1 MEPSIET
8 ANQTGMTHAAV
19 KMTTSQGL
27 RKRVRIQEKV
37 IHALLFLCASVSVL
51 TTAAIVLTL
60 VIESMGFFKQVSVW
74 EFLTGTVWTPLFKNQ
89 SFGVLPLVSAT
100 LLTTLIAML
109 VAGPMGLIIAVYLS
123 EYASPK
129 MRRTVKPLLE
139 ILAGIPTVVYGY
151 FALLFVTP
159 VLKSFI
165 PGLEGFNA
173 LAPGIVM
180 GIMILPTVASLS
192 EDAIYAVPNSLRY
205 GSLSLGATRLQTIWG
220 VVVPAA
226 FSGISASFLLGISR
240 AVGETMIVAIA
251 AGNQPNLT
259 FNPLVQVQ
267 TMTTYIAQVSKGDTP
282 HGTVGYYTI
291 FAVGLL
297 LFLMTLILN
306 IASYYIRKR
315 YKEARL

>member
-1 MEPSIET
+1 MEPSAET
-8 ANQTGMTHAAV
+8 ANQTEITRAV
-19 KMTTSQGL
+19 VQLSASHRL
-27 RKRVRIQEKV
+27 RRRVRMQEKD
-37 IHALLFLCASVSVL
+37 IHTLLLLCASVSVL
-51 TTAAIVLTL
+51 TTLAIVLTL
-60 VIESMGFFKQVSVW
+60 VIESLGFFRQVSVV
-74 EFLTGTVWTPLFKNQ
+74 EFLTGTVWTPLFKNK

-109 VAGPMGLIIAVYLS
+109 VAGPMGLICAVYLS

-129 MRRTVKPLLE
+129 VRRTVKPLLE

-165 PGLEGFNA
+165 PGLDGFNA

-180 GIMILPTVASLS
+180 GLMILPTVASLS

-259 FNPLVQVQ
+259 LNPLTQVQ

-282 HGTVGYYTI
+282 HGTVVYYTI

-297 LFLMTLILN
+297 LFVMTLILN
-306 IASYYIRKR
+306 VASYYIRKR